1 MGRKTKLCIIHMS
14 SSATMHNLYNSLT
27 IYSILNLS
35 STSFVIVPRYGGRQK
50 NT

>member
-1 MGRKTKLCIIHMS
+1 MGRKTKVCIIHMS

-27 IYSILNLS
+27 IYPILNLS
-35 STSFVIVPRYGGRQK
+35 STSFVIVPRYGGRQR